1 MLIYTVSCSGSTV
14 TDDSILSLVSVLW
27 RFDNKVVRHVLEDFV
42 D

>member
-27 RFDNKVVRHVLEDFV
+27 RFDNKVVQHVLEDFV